1 MEEYLQSQDWPYL
14 NRYQTE
20 NNTLSPL
27 GHGKKRVVFMG
38 DSITE
43 SWSVVCPNFSSE
55 KSYINRGIGGQTS
68 PQMLVRFRA
77 DVIALKP
84 SVVLVLAGANDIAQN
99 TGPST
104 LEMIADNIFSMAE
117 LAKANNIKVILCSV
131 LPVFDFYWKQGL
143 EPAEKIVTLNKMI
156 HDYADAHEI
165 VYLDYYSV
173 LVDEQKGLKS
183 MYSEDGVHPNKSGY
197 EVMAPLAKE
206 AIRLALK

>member
-1 MEEYLQSQDWPYL
+1 MTEYLQSQDWPYL

-20 NNTLSPL
+20 NDKVSPL
-27 GHGKKRVVFMG
+27 KFGEKRIVFMG

-43 SWSVVCPNFSSE
+43 LWSVVHPSFFSE

-84 SVVLVLAGANDIAQN
+84 SVVVLLAGANDIAQN

-104 LEMIADNIFSMAE
+104 LEMIANNIFSMVE

-131 LPVFDFYWKQGL
+131 LPVFDFYWRQGL
-143 EPAEKIVTLNKMI
+143 EPAGKIVTLNKMI
-156 HDYADAHEI
+156 SEYAYTNAI
-165 VYLDYYSV
+165 PYVDYYSAM
-173 LVDEQKGLKS
+173 VDEQKGLKS
-183 MYSEDGVHPNKSGY
+183 IFSEDGVHPNKAGY
-197 EVMAPLAKE
+197 EVMITLAHE

>member
-1 MEEYLQSQDWPYL
+1 MTEYLQSQDWPYL

-20 NNTLSPL
+20 NDKPSPL
-27 GHGKKRVVFMG
+27 KLGEKRIVFMG

-43 SWSVVCPNFSSE
+43 LWSVVHPSFFSE

-84 SVVLVLAGANDIAQN
+84 SVVVLLAGANDIAQN

-104 LEMIADNIFSMAE
+104 LEMIANNIFSMVE
-117 LAKANNIKVILCSV
+117 LATANNIKVILCSV
-131 LPVFDFYWKQGL
+131 LPVFDFYWRQGL
-143 EPAEKIVTLNKMI
+143 EPAGKIVTLNKMI
-156 HDYADAHEI
+156 SEYAYTNAI
-165 VYLDYYSV
+165 PYVDYYSAM
-173 LVDEQKGLKS
+173 VDEQKGLKS
-183 MYSEDGVHPNKSGY
+183 MYSEDGVHPNKAGY
-197 EVMAPLAKE
+197 EVMVPLAHE

>member
-1 MEEYLQSQDWPYL
+1 MTEYLQSQDWPYL

-20 NNTLSPL
+20 NDKLSPL
-27 GHGKKRVVFMG
+27 KLGEKRIVFMG

-43 SWSVVCPNFSSE
+43 LWSVVHPSFFSE

-84 SVVLVLAGANDIAQN
+84 SVVVLLAGANDIAQN

-104 LEMIADNIFSMAE
+104 LEMIANNIFSMVE
-117 LAKANNIKVILCSV
+117 LATANNIKVILSSV
-131 LPVFDFYWKQGL
+131 LPVFDFYWRQGL
-143 EPAEKIVTLNKMI
+143 EPAGKIVTLNKMI
-156 HDYADAHEI
+156 REHADSHEI
-165 VYLDYYSV
+165 VYLDYYSAM
-173 LVDEQKGLKS
+173 VDEQKGFKS
-183 MYSEDGVHPNKSGY
+183 MYSEDGVHPNKAGY
-197 EVMAPLAKE
+197 EVMVPLAHE

>member
-1 MEEYLQSQDWPYL
+1 MTEYLQSQDWPYL

-20 NNTLSPL
+20 NDKLSPL
-27 GHGKKRVVFMG
+27 KLGEKRIVFMG

-43 SWSVVCPNFSSE
+43 LWSVVHPSFFSE

-84 SVVLVLAGANDIAQN
+84 SVVVLLAGANDIAQN

-104 LEMIADNIFSMAE
+104 LEMIANNIFSMVE
-117 LAKANNIKVILCSV
+117 LAEANQIKVILCSV
-131 LPVFDFYWKQGL
+131 LPAIDFPWRKGL
-143 EPAEKIVTLNKMI
+143 QPTEKIVSLNKMI
-156 HDYADAHEI
+156 REYADANDI
-165 VYLDYYSV
+165 LYLDYYSV
-173 LVDEQKGLKS
+173 MVDNQKGLNS
-183 MYSEDGVHPNKSGY
+183 IYSEDGVHPNKSGY
-197 EVMAPLAKE
+197 EVMSPLAHK